1 MREIGYQEIVD
12 TVARLSM
19 EVNSKE
25 VAAAENPLGNTDRL
39 FSSFS

>member
-19 EVNSKE
+19 EVNYYLGDDLLAALRRAKE
-25 VAAAENPLGNTDRL
+25 EE
-39 FSSFS
+39 